1 MIRLICGIFLKRT
14 NELMYKTERV
24 TDVEN
29 SLEVVRGRWG
39 WGGMDWEFG
48 LADTNDYIQNRQTRS
63 HCIAQGTMF
72 SILK

>member
-29 SLEVVRGRWG
+29 KLMITTGERKKG
-39 WGGMDWEFG
+39 
-48 LADTNDYIQNRQTRS
+48 
-63 HCIAQGTMF
+63 
-72 SILK
+72 